1 MSLEVDVLR
10 FTRRIVGNSFV
21 RSIMRR
27 LADEDPHGYRSRL
40 EHVLCMLAGET
51 SPYDKSIECV
61 IEYRLFNSFIKLAL
75 RYMNIDREE
84 LEAGI
89 GDPSIRRGIELVF
102 RSLILYGVTV
112 PQKLCSPFL
121 IVWNFTNKCNLRCK
135 HCYQNASYP
144 LPGELTLEEKL
155 NIVSQLDRAGVPLI
169 ALSGG
174 EPTIHP
180 DFLRIVEEGS
190 RRGIY
195 MAVATN
201 GTRFSNMGFV
211 ERALKAGLKYVEVSL
226 DSVNPEIHDEI
237 RGVKGAWDET
247 IRGVKNL
254 VKMNASVGLAMTVTK
269 LNYREVEDM
278 VKLGEELGVKRVIF
292 FNFIPTGRG
301 RDIVQ
306 LDLGPTE
313 REEFLKKVYEL
324 ARKSRVQVASTAPQ
338 LARVSWQMSSG
349 SDCLPTHFTPPKS
362 QSLRALAEFI
372 GGCGAGRIYAAIQ
385 PDGKVTPCVFLPII
399 VGDLRTETF
408 LEIWNN
414 SLVMRRLRDKDL
426 LKQPC
431 GGCQYKYVCG
441 GCRARAYAYFN
452 DFLAADPGCLRGS
465 IVKSS
470 LITQSIQR
478 SL

>member
-1 MSLEVDVLR
+1 MSLEVGILR
-10 FTRRIVGNSFV
+10 FTRRVAGNPFV
-21 RSIMRR
+21 RTIMRK

-40 EHVLCMLAGET
+40 EHVLSMLSGET
-51 SPYDKSIECV
+51 PPYDKSIECM

-84 LEAGI
+84 FETSI
-89 GDPSIRRGIELVF
+89 RDPSIRRGIELVF

-112 PQKLCSPFL
+112 PQKLYSPFL
-121 IVWNFTNKCNLRCK
+121 IVWNFTNKCNLKCK

-155 NIVSQLDRAGVPLI
+155 NVISQLDKAGVPLI

-190 RRGIY
+190 KRGIY

-211 ERALKAGLKYVEVSL
+211 ERALNAGLKYVEVSL
-226 DSVNPEIHDEI
+226 DSVNPKIHDEI

-247 IRGVKNL
+247 MRGVKNL

-301 RDIVQ
+301 KDIVN
-306 LDLGPTE
+306 LDLTPAE
-313 REEFLKKVYEL
+313 REEILKKVYEL
-324 ARKSRVQVASTAPQ
+324 ARGSRIQVAFTAPQ

-349 SDCLPTHFTPPKS
+349 SDCLPTHFSPPKS

-385 PDGKVTPCVFLPII
+385 PDGKVTPCVFLPIV

-408 LEIWNN
+408 QEIWNS
-414 SLVMRRLRDKDL
+414 SLVLRRLRNKEL

-431 GGCQYKYVCG
+431 GECQYKYVCG

-452 DFLAADPGCLRGS
+452 DFLAADPGCLRGN

-470 LITQSIQR
+470 LTTQLIQR
-478 SL
+478 SS